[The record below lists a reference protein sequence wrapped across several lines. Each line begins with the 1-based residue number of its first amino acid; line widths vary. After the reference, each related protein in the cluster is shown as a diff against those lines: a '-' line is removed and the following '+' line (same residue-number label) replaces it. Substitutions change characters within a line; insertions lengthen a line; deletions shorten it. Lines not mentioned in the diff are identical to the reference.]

1 MELSIIIVNYNTC
14 RLTCDAIQSV
24 LQSVTAFAY
33 EVIIVDNHSTDSSVE
48 TITKLFP
55 EVCLIKNEE
64 NVGFAKANN
73 QAIAVSSGK
82 YILLLNSDTIIKP
95 DTLQVMVSYMNEHP
109 KVGASGCKV
118 MLPDGSLDKAC
129 KRGFPT
135 PSASFYYLTGLSKI
149 FPNKARFNMYQL
161 THLDPD
167 QSYQVDCLVG
177 AFMVVRSETIKQ
189 VGLLDEEFF
198 MYGEDVDWCYRI
210 KQSGWE
216 IIYYPYTSIIHYK
229 GASSKRKPYKIV
241 YEFHRAMYLFHKKH
255 YQKRYPLVVN
265 LFVYG
270 GIVLK
275 LLLAMMQNARKRLR

>member
-1 MELSIIIVNYNTC
+1 
-14 RLTCDAIQSV
+14 
-24 LQSVTAFAY
+24 
-33 EVIIVDNHSTDSSVE
+33 
-48 TITKLFP
+48 
-55 EVCLIKNEE
+55 
-64 NVGFAKANN
+64 
-73 QAIAVSSGK
+73 
-82 YILLLNSDTIIKP
+82 
-95 DTLQVMVSYMNEHP
+95 
-109 KVGASGCKV
+109 
-118 MLPDGSLDKAC
+118 
-129 KRGFPT
+129 
-135 PSASFYYLTGLSKI
+135 
-149 FPNKARFNMYQL
+149 MYQL